1 MLLAEAEDRDLA
13 GILSWQRPKQ
23 QGINQAENG
32 DVGADA
38 QRQREHGYR
47 GESEVL
53 AKHSGSKANILPQRS
68 QNRLLTQSRH
78 TPIPSARLRRF
89 RYLRKVNLAQLVGS
103 DAGFLGFFYDA
114 AVEEV
119 NGALGEVGVALVV
132 RDHADGRA
140 VAMQVAQQFHHG
152 FAVLGVQVSGGLV
165 SHQDERIADQRTRHS
180 DTLLLT
186 SRKLRRIVTQPMCH
200 ADAFERALHFLLAL
214 AGASAAISQRQ
225 LHVFVHSEVA
235 DQVAGL
241 KDESNLAL
249 ENARTLADGAFSD
262 ERTFQSI
269 TAFST

>member
-1 MLLAEAEDRDLA
+1 MLLPETEDHDLA
-13 GILSWQRPKQ
+13 GILDRQRPKQ

-32 DVGADA
+32 GVGADA

-132 RDHADGRA
+132 RDHANGGA
-140 VAMQVAQQFHHG
+140 IAMQVAQQFHHR
-152 FAVLGVQVSGGLV
+152 FTVLGVQVSGGLV
-165 SHQDERIADQRTRHS
+165 SHQNQRIADQRARHS
-180 DTLLLT
+180 NTLLLT
-186 SRKLRRIVTQPMCH
+186 SRELRRIMAQAMSH
-200 ADAFERALHFLLAL
+200 ADALERVLH
-214 AGASAAISQRQ
+214 
-225 LHVFVHSEVA
+225 
-235 DQVAGL
+235 
-241 KDESNLAL
+241 
-249 ENARTLADGAFSD
+249 
-262 ERTFQSI
+262 
-269 TAFST
+269 